1 MIEMSDHRMPDD
13 RPIIV
18 EPIEGKTIKNSSGI
32 DDPRLFKGG
41 NRLRIVR
48 DGATCLWSYKYD
60 IGGVP
65 PALKDLK
72 FTNFAKAF
80 EHAKTY
86 YAKRNLNIRFEV

>member
-1 MIEMSDHRMPDD
+1 MSDHRMPED
-13 RPIIV
+13 RALIV
-18 EPIEGKTIKNSSGI
+18 EQIEGKTTKTSTGM

-60 IGGVP
+60 VGGVP
-65 PALKDLK
+65 PVLKDQK
-72 FTNFAKAF
+72 FTSFDKALETAKI
-80 EHAKTY
+80 Y